1 MRNTTSNAL
10 TRVAALTATAL
21 LTLPVHASGF
31 KLNEQSAS
39 GVGTAYAGRAAVAE
53 DASVVFFNPAGMTKL
68 TRAELSVGAT
78 YINLD
83 GRFQGSRVNPVGT
96 PSSFEAGAYD
106 NGGDFFPN
114 PVIPFLYYVHPVDE
128 RFSVGLGIFVP
139 YGTNSDYSKNALV
152 GGFAGETSLKSIDIQ
167 PTFAYRFTDTLAIGV
182 GIDIVYA
189 KGRLTKQLDLVPYVP
204 NPGHPLNNDAF
215 KGYENTFIVEGDDYG
230 YGFNVGVMWDI
241 SPATTFGFAYRSEI
255 DFDLT
260 GDSEFKQDTNVQVFN
275 EAAGAVVTIPNVNKQ
290 ASRVPITGPRS
301 ATFSLAHQVNDALQ
315 VQGGITWTDW
325 STFKYFDIIATKPG
339 IIDDLSGLGENYIG
353 HIIEKWHDTLAYAIG
368 ATYTL
373 NDQWLFR
380 LGYAFDESPVQEQY
394 RTARVPDNDRQWLT
408 GGFRYTVNRDVS
420 VDLGMAYLFM
430 DQSKLD
436 EYNYDL
442 SDSRSGVENAKGTYD
457 IDAFGLSLQL
467 NYRM

>member
-1 MRNTTSNAL
+1 MPKNIANSVACAAVLSATT
-10 TRVAALTATAL
+10 L
-21 LTLPVHASGF
+21 LTLPVFASGF

-68 TRAELSVGAT
+68 TRPELSVGAT

-83 GRFQGSRVNPVGT
+83 GRFEGSRTNPAGT
-96 PSSFEAGAYD
+96 PSSFETGAYD

-114 PVIPFLYYVHPVDE
+114 PVIPFLYYVRPVDD

-139 YGTNSDYSKNALV
+139 YGTNSDYSQNALV

-167 PTFAYRFTDTLAIGV
+167 PTFAYRFTDTLSIGV

-204 NPGHPLNNDAF
+204 IPGHPLNDDAF

-230 YGFNVGVMWDI
+230 YGFNFGVMWDI

-275 EAAGAVVTIPNVNKQ
+275 EAANTVVTIPKVNKQ
-290 ASRVPITGPRS
+290 ASRVPLTGPRS

-315 VQGGITWTDW
+315 LQGGITWTDW

-380 LGYAFDESPVQEQY
+380 LGYAFDESPVKDKY

-408 GGFRYTVNRDVS
+408 GGFRYTINRDVS
-420 VDLGMAYLFM
+420 VDVSMAYLFI

-442 SDSRSGVENAKGTYD
+442 NDERSGVENAKGTYD
-457 IDAFGLSLQL
+457 IDALGVSLQFNFRL
-467 NYRM
+467 

>member
-1 MRNTTSNAL
+1 MPKNIANSLACAVVLSATT
-10 TRVAALTATAL
+10 L
-21 LTLPVHASGF
+21 LTLPVAASGF

-68 TRAELSVGAT
+68 TRPELSVGVT
-78 YINLD
+78 YINLE
-83 GRFQGSRVNPVGT
+83 GRFQGSRTNPAGT
-96 PSSFEAGAYD
+96 PSSFETGAYD

-114 PVIPFLYYVHPVDE
+114 PVIPFFYYVRPVDD

-139 YGTNSDYSKNALV
+139 YGTNSDYSDKALV
-152 GGFAGETSLKSIDIQ
+152 GGFADETSLKSIDIQ
-167 PTFAYRFTDTLAIGV
+167 PTFAYRFTDTLSVGV

-189 KGRLTKQLDLVPYVP
+189 KGRLSKQLDLVPYVP

-215 KGYENTFIVEGDDYG
+215 KGYENTFVVEGDDYG
-230 YGFNVGVMWDI
+230 YGWNVGVMWDI

-275 EAAGAVVTIPNVNKQ
+275 EAAGAVVTIPKVNKQ
-290 ASRVPITGPRS
+290 ASRVPLTGPRS

-325 STFKYFDIIATKPG
+325 SSFKYFDIIATESG

-353 HIIEKWHDTLAYAIG
+353 HIVEKWHDTLAYAIG

-380 LGYAFDESPVQEQY
+380 LGYAFDESPVKDKY

-408 GGFRYTVNRDVS
+408 GGFRYSVNRDVS
-420 VDLGMAYLFM
+420 VDLGMAYLFI
-430 DQSKLD
+430 DRSTLK
-436 EYNYDL
+436 EYNFDL
-442 SDSRSGVENAKGTYD
+442 NDVRKGVDSAEGTYE
-457 IDAFGLSLQL
+457 IDALGLSLQL